1 MVPAP
6 CSSTGP
12 EGCPPPPLAGVSAAE
27 QLTSDPLRETTC
39 EEAGGNTREVPAG
52 WYSACHGHLPG
63 ESRTPP
69 RVSETAPVL

>member
-39 EEAGGNTREVPAG
+39 EEAGGNTREDPG
-52 WYSACHGHLPG
+52 WHYACHSLPG

-69 RVSETAPVL
+69 RVSEAAPVL